1 MEYRDGAMKT
11 RKNSLISIATLFVLG
26 TVALSAQSCA
36 AVNHASNAVGHSVQA
51 SGEVVAASVESG
63 AASVQ
68 LASGVV
74 AVPVM
79 ASGAVVKGTGALLS
93 GIGGCRGDGDD
104 EGWPKDLG
112 FRHERSGAT
121 AVAGARKSGSGWT
134 APESGDGLL
143 DASGRSIAR
152 GGVEG
157 CTLTRSGRD
166 LP

>member
-1 MEYRDGAMKT
+1 MKT

-93 GIGGCRGDGDD
+93 GIGGSADAAGTATMKGGQKIWDFATSDPAQRPSLAREKAVPAGLP
-104 EGWPKDLG
+104 PKA
-112 FRHERSGAT
+112 AT
-121 AVAGARKSGSGWT
+121 AS
-134 APESGDGLL
+134 
-143 DASGRSIAR
+143 
-152 GGVEG
+152 
-157 CTLTRSGRD
+157 LTRPVDPSPAEALKAAR
-166 LP
+166 